1 MLFRKIIIVLLV
13 CSGLAI
19 AQERTSKLIAAEK
32 LASVLINQE
41 TFEILYTNVLN
52 EMIKKDESA
61 MIYKDIY
68 SDFFRKH
75 ATIDTLKSIFKELYC
90 ETFEE
95 SELNELVKFFASE
108 VGRKIT
114 KKTLAISMRVSDK
127 MKEIA
132 VANMPELE
140 KKIAE
145 RNKDLDLEE
154 SNITEYKN
162 ITAKDSS
169 CSILIPTAWI
179 EDKERKET
187 GVQAAYN
194 SKLKTAAVSI
204 IKSSKD
210 EYESAEDTYDPEE
223 ATDPVDNQPVTLKD
237 IASNM
242 IDELNISQ
250 KNVTVISNEEV
261 KTNGIEGI
269 KIQMTAEINSMKF
282 YFYVGL
288 FESNDNFFQLN
299 CVTQVDYK
307 DKYQQVFDKIYCS
320 FVLTKKSK

>member
-114 KKTLAISMRVSDK
+114 KKNACYIY
-127 MKEIA
+127 A
-132 VANMPELE
+132 
-140 KKIAE
+140 
-145 RNKDLDLEE
+145 
-154 SNITEYKN
+154 
-162 ITAKDSS
+162 
-169 CSILIPTAWI
+169 
-179 EDKERKET
+179 
-187 GVQAAYN
+187 
-194 SKLKTAAVSI
+194 
-204 IKSSKD
+204 
-210 EYESAEDTYDPEE
+210 
-223 ATDPVDNQPVTLKD
+223 
-237 IASNM
+237 
-242 IDELNISQ
+242 
-250 KNVTVISNEEV
+250 
-261 KTNGIEGI
+261 
-269 KIQMTAEINSMKF
+269 
-282 YFYVGL
+282 
-288 FESNDNFFQLN
+288 
-299 CVTQVDYK
+299 CV
-307 DKYQQVFDKIYCS
+307 
-320 FVLTKKSK
+320 

>member
-1 MLFRKIIIVLLV
+1 
-13 CSGLAI
+13 
-19 AQERTSKLIAAEK
+19 
-32 LASVLINQE
+32 
-41 TFEILYTNVLN
+41 
-52 EMIKKDESA
+52 
-61 MIYKDIY
+61 
-68 SDFFRKH
+68 
-75 ATIDTLKSIFKELYC
+75 
-90 ETFEE
+90 
-95 SELNELVKFFASE
+95 
-108 VGRKIT
+108 
-114 KKTLAISMRVSDK
+114 MRVSDK